1 MIAYVR
7 GRVDST
13 GPDSAVVEV
22 GGVGLALLCAPATA
36 AALVPG
42 EEARLATSLVVREDS
57 LTLYGFADA
66 DEKLIFELVQTASG
80 VGPKVAL
87 AMLAALSPDEIRR
100 AVAVGDARAL
110 TRVSGIGPKGAQK
123 IILEL
128 KGKLGEPVGG
138 TRGGGVPVPAQRVQ
152 PWRDQVAAG
161 LQSLGWGPRDAEAAV
176 DAVAA
181 DLDGEQV
188 PPIPEL
194 LKAALRKLS
203 RP

>member
-13 GPDSAVVEV
+13 GPDGAVVEV
-22 GGVGLALLCAPATA
+22 GGIGLALLCAPATA

-42 EEARLATSLVVREDS
+42 EEARLAAALIVREDS
-57 LTLYGFADA
+57 LTLYGFATD
-66 DEKLIFELVQTASG
+66 DEKRVFELVQTASG

-87 AMLAALSPDEIRR
+87 AMVGTLSPDEIRR
-100 AVAVGDARAL
+100 AVATGDARAL

-128 KGKLGEPVGG
+128 KDKLGAPVGG
-138 TRGGGVPVPAQRVQ
+138 AAGLPVPAQRVQ

-176 DAVAA
+176 EAVAA
-181 DLDGEQV
+181 ELDGEQV

>member
-22 GGVGLALLCAPATA
+22 GGVGLALLVAPATA

-42 EEARLATSLVVREDS
+42 EEARLAASLIVREDS
-57 LTLYGFADA
+57 LTLYGFASD
-66 DEKLIFELVQTASG
+66 DEKRVFELVQTASG

-87 AMLAALSPDEIRR
+87 AMLATLAPDEIRR
-100 AVAVGDARAL
+100 AVATGDARAL
-110 TRVSGIGPKGAQK
+110 TRVSGVGPKGAQK

-128 KGKLGEPVGG
+128 KDKLGAPVGG
-138 TRGGGVPVPAQRVQ
+138 TGGLPVPAQRVQ

-161 LQSLGWGPRDAEAAV
+161 LQSLGWAAREAEAAV

>member
-7 GRVDST
+7 GQVAAA
-13 GPDSAVVEV
+13 GPEGAVLDV
-22 GGVGLALLCAPATA
+22 GGIGFALVCAPATA

-42 EEARLATSLVVREDS
+42 QEARLAASLVVREDS
-57 LTLYGFADA
+57 LTLYGFADD
-66 DEKLIFELVQTASG
+66 DEKRVFELVQTASG
-80 VGPKVAL
+80 VGPRVAL
-87 AMLAALSPDEIRR
+87 AMLATLTPDEIRR
-100 AVAVGDARAL
+100 AVATGDARAL
-110 TRVSGIGPKGAQK
+110 TRVPGIGPKGAQK

-128 KGKLGEPVGG
+128 KDKLGAPVG
-138 TRGGGVPVPAQRVQ
+138 TGGIPVPAPRVQ
-152 PWRDQVAAG
+152 PWREQVAAG
-161 LQSLGWGPRDAEAAV
+161 LQSLGWGVREAEAAV

-194 LKAALRKLS
+194 LKSALKKLS